1 MTASPVSRDC
11 AGGTGAGPVRHW
23 KDVVE
28 AVMEKTGNEIEFYV
42 RPGKAA
48 QYGPY
53 VDLDM
58 FDGRKKDKGGKII
71 EKWAI
76 KMREE
81 VSPEHDFDLIIVSV
95 NHLVY

>member
-1 MTASPVSRDC
+1 MF
-11 AGGTGAGPVRHW
+11 H
-23 KDVVE
+23 
-28 AVMEKTGNEIEFYV
+28 
-42 RPGKAA
+42 GKAA

-95 NHLVY
+95 NHQQWSTENIHPHTAFGS